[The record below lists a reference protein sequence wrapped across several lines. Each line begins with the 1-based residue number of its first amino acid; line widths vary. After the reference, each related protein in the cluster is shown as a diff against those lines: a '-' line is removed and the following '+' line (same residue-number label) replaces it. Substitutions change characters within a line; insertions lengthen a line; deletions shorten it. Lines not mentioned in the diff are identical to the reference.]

1 MLTGSTLEHIG
12 QLNDQS
18 MCKHSTVLYIPNYL
32 AIDTQKEIKSGEL
45 SQVGKGRLN

>member
-1 MLTGSTLEHIG
+1 MVEIL
-12 QLNDQS
+12 
-18 MCKHSTVLYIPNYL
+18 YL

>member
-1 MLTGSTLEHIG
+1 LASIWYVAIDFVFVH
-12 QLNDQS
+12 
-18 MCKHSTVLYIPNYL
+18 VLASIQYL